1 MPDLTLNPH
10 LTGDSLWLC
19 DACSQLITI
28 RVELPTQM
36 LRPTFCPWCG
46 SEALRSVKST
56 VKEQLKGKCFAD
68 IDPQLVGLLYSVWR
82 TETDGHASFLSYV
95 DAQIAGGDEE

>member
-1 MPDLTLNPH
+1 MPDLNLNPH

-19 DACSQLITI
+19 DACSQMITI
-28 RVELPTQM
+28 RVECVAQL

-46 SEALRSVKST
+46 SEKLRSVKST
-56 VKEQLKGKCFAD
+56 VDEQLKGACFAG

-82 TETDGHASFLSYV
+82 TEHDGHMSFLSYV
-95 DAQIAGGDEE
+95 DAQIAGAGDE